1 MKKEVKGLAV
11 TEYNGVEVLDAKKA
25 EIALTRYNTAVAG
38 CNKSAWAL
46 AKCLHSTV
54 TSADFKRTFR
64 SINEY
69 AKLINVNKSSISRM
83 VNAYERKAFID
94 ANNVPLLTVANVVE
108 TLKVDEGDLNTFC
121 ETYEID
127 EKSTAKYVRE
137 CVKAWC
143 EVENG
148 DEEATGEEATGEE
161 ADGEA
166 TGNEAGVVV
175 EMSLIIET
183 DGIQTVLL
191 TDAEKIKTVLD
202 FIENLK

>member
-54 TSADFKRTFR
+54 TGADFKKTFR

-108 TLKVDEGDLNTFC
+108 TLKVDEGDLNAFC
-121 ETYEID
+121 ETYDID
-127 EKSTAKYVRE
+127 EKSTSKYVRE

-143 EVENG
+143 EVEN
-148 DEEATGEEATGEE
+148 DDRNEDEESTEEATGEGTTERENT
-161 ADGEA
+161 
-166 TGNEAGVVV
+166 V
-175 EMSLIIET
+175 EVDMSLIIET